1 MSTIERNFGR
11 VKWFNNKAGYGFI
24 TVIDGAKAGS
34 DLFVHHSS
42 IQIAVEQY
50 KYLVQ
55 GEYVEFT
62 LSSVASGD
70 HESQAADITGIRR
83 GLLMC
88 ETRQA
93 ALDYSQG
100 PQKQEEEQ
108 QEDKEKPK
116 AKYQKK
122 VLTTATTT
130 TAAAAAT
137 GPASGPEAGEAWTPV
152 SKRSPRHDKDQFQG
166 RGSQGG
172 RGSKGGRGSQGT
184 RGGRG
189 PK

>member
-1 MSTIERNFGR
+1 MSTIERFFGR

-24 TVIDGAKAGS
+24 TVIDGSKAGS

-42 IQIAVEQY
+42 ILIAIEQY

-62 LSSVASGD
+62 LSSIASGD
-70 HESQAADITGIRR
+70 HESQAADVTGIRR

-93 ALDYSQG
+93 ALDYSQ
-100 PQKQEEEQ
+100 QSHQHEEQ
-108 QEDKEKPK
+108 DKK
-116 AKYQKK
+116 APAPAPTPT
-122 VLTTATTT
+122 VAA
-130 TAAAAAT
+130 TAATDAV
-137 GPASGPEAGEAWTPV
+137 WTPV
-152 SKRSPRHDKDQFQG
+152 SKRSPRHDKDLGQGSQGRGSRGG

-172 RGSKGGRGSQGT
+172 RGSKGGRG
-184 RGGRG
+184 

>member
-1 MSTIERNFGR
+1 MSTIERLFGR

-24 TVIDGAKAGS
+24 TVIDGPKAGS

-42 IQIAVEQY
+42 ILIALEQY

-70 HESQAADITGIRR
+70 HESQAADVTGIRR

-93 ALDYSQG
+93 ALDYSQQSHQEQEKKTVPG
-100 PQKQEEEQ
+100 PIVAT
-108 QEDKEKPK
+108 P
-116 AKYQKK
+116 
-122 VLTTATTT
+122 TATV
-130 TAAAAAT
+130 AAH
-137 GPASGPEAGEAWTPV
+137 PEAVWTPV
-152 SKRSPRHDKDQFQG
+152 SKRSPRHDKDQGSQGRGPPQRGSQGRGGRGSQG
-166 RGSQGG
+166 RGSQG
-172 RGSKGGRGSQGT
+172 RGPPQ
-184 RGGRG
+184 RG

>member
-1 MSTIERNFGR
+1 MSTIERIFGR

-24 TVIDGAKAGS
+24 TVIDGPKAGS
-34 DLFVHHSS
+34 DLFIHHSS
-42 IQIAVEQY
+42 ILIAVEQY

-70 HESQAADITGIRR
+70 HESQAADVTGIRR

-93 ALDYSQG
+93 ALDYSQQ
-100 PQKQEEEQ
+100 PHQE
-108 QEDKEKPK
+108 QEVQEEKPK

-122 VLTTATTT
+122 VLTAAATT
-130 TAAAAAT
+130 TAATTTAAT
-137 GPASGPEAGEAWTPV
+137 TAATTTAGEAWTPV
-152 SKRSPRHDKDQFQG
+152 SKRSPRHDKDLGQGSQG
-166 RGSQGG
+166 RGS
-172 RGSKGGRGSQGT
+172 RGGRGSQG
-184 RGGRG
+184 RGPQGRG

>member
-1 MSTIERNFGR
+1 MSTIERIFGR

-24 TVIDGAKAGS
+24 TVIDGPKAGS

-70 HESQAADITGIRR
+70 HESQAADVTGIRR

-93 ALDYSQG
+93 ALDYSQ
-100 PQKQEEEQ
+100 QSHQEQEEE
-108 QEDKEKPK
+108 KPK
-116 AKYQKK
+116 QKK
-122 VLTTATTT
+122 TAPAATV
-130 TAAAAAT
+130 AAA
-137 GPASGPEAGEAWTPV
+137 PIVGEAWTPV
-152 SKRSPRHDKDQFQG
+152 SKRSPRHDKDLGQGSQGRGSRGGRGSQG
-166 RGSQGG
+166 RGSQG
-172 RGSKGGRGSQGT
+172 RGSQG
-184 RGGRG
+184 RG

>member
-1 MSTIERNFGR
+1 MSTIERIFGR

-24 TVIDGAKAGS
+24 TVIDGPKAGS
-34 DLFVHHSS
+34 DLFIHHSS
-42 IQIAVEQY
+42 ILIATEQY

-70 HESQAADITGIRR
+70 HDSQAADVTGIRR

-93 ALDYSQG
+93 AMDYSQ
-100 PQKQEEEQ
+100 QSHQHEEQ
-108 QEDKEKPK
+108 EKEEKPK
-116 AKYQKK
+116 QKK
-122 VLTTATTT
+122 TVPV
-130 TAAAAAT
+130 TAAST
-137 GPASGPEAGEAWTPV
+137 VPALDAAWTPV
-152 SKRSPRHDKDQFQG
+152 SKRSPRHDKDQGRGG
-166 RGSQGG
+166 RGSQG
-172 RGSKGGRGSQGT
+172 RGT

>member
-1 MSTIERNFGR
+1 MTTIERIFGR

-24 TVIDGAKAGS
+24 TVIDGPKAGS

-70 HESQAADITGIRR
+70 HDSQAADVTGIRR
-83 GLLMC
+83 GFLMC

-93 ALDYSQG
+93 ALDYSQ
-100 PQKQEEEQ
+100 QSHQEEE
-108 QEDKEKPK
+108 EKPK
-116 AKYQKK
+116 QKK
-122 VLTTATTT
+122 TVPL
-130 TAAAAAT
+130 AAPLAAV
-137 GPASGPEAGEAWTPV
+137 EAWTPV
-152 SKRSPRHDKDQFQG
+152 SKRSPRHDKDPVQGSQGRGGRGSQG
-166 RGSQGG
+166 RGSQG
-172 RGSKGGRGSQGT
+172 

-189 PK
+189 PQGRGPK

>member
-1 MSTIERNFGR
+1 MSTIERFFGR

-24 TVIDGAKAGS
+24 TVIDGPKAGS

-42 IQIAVEQY
+42 ILIALEQY

-62 LSSVASGD
+62 LSSIASGD
-70 HESQAADITGIRR
+70 HESQAADVTGIRR

-93 ALDYSQG
+93 ALDYSQ
-100 PQKQEEEQ
+100 QSHQHEEQ
-108 QEDKEKPK
+108 DKKTP
-116 AKYQKK
+116 APAPT
-122 VLTTATTT
+122 VAA
-130 TAAAAAT
+130 TAATDA
-137 GPASGPEAGEAWTPV
+137 AWTPV
-152 SKRSPRHDKDQFQG
+152 SKRSPRHDKDLGQGSQGRGSQGRGPPQRGSQG

-172 RGSKGGRGSQGT
+172 RGSKGGRG
-184 RGGRG
+184 

>member
-1 MSTIERNFGR
+1 MSTIERIFGR

-24 TVIDGAKAGS
+24 TVIDGPKAGS

-42 IQIAVEQY
+42 ILIAIEQY

-70 HESQAADITGIRR
+70 HESQAADVTGIRR

-93 ALDYSQG
+93 ALDYSQ
-100 PQKQEEEQ
+100 QSHQHEEQ
-108 QEDKEKPK
+108 EKK
-116 AKYQKK
+116 
-122 VLTTATTT
+122 TATPAV
-130 TAAAAAT
+130 TA
-137 GPASGPEAGEAWTPV
+137 PAPAPAPALDAVWTPV
-152 SKRSPRHDKDQFQG
+152 SKRSPRHDKDQGSQGRGPPQRGSQGGRGSQG

-172 RGSKGGRGSQGT
+172 RGSKG
-184 RGGRG
+184 RG

>member
-1 MSTIERNFGR
+1 MSTIERIFGR

-24 TVIDGAKAGS
+24 TVIDGPKAGS

-42 IQIAVEQY
+42 ILIAVEQY

-70 HESQAADITGIRR
+70 HDSQAADVTGIRR

-93 ALDYSQG
+93 AMDYSQ
-100 PQKQEEEQ
+100 QSHQHEEQ
-108 QEDKEKPK
+108 EKEEKPK
-116 AKYQKK
+116 QKK
-122 VLTTATTT
+122 TVPTVP
-130 TAAAAAT
+130 AAT
-137 GPASGPEAGEAWTPV
+137 GEAWTPV
-152 SKRSPRHDKDQFQG
+152 SKRSPRHDKDQGRGG
-166 RGSQGG
+166 RGSQG
-172 RGSKGGRGSQGT
+172 RGT

>member
-1 MSTIERNFGR
+1 MSTIARIFGR

-24 TVIDGAKAGS
+24 TVIDGPKAGS

-70 HESQAADITGIRR
+70 HESQAADVTGIRR

-93 ALDYSQG
+93 ALDYSQ
-100 PQKQEEEQ
+100 QSHQEQEEE
-108 QEDKEKPK
+108 KPK
-116 AKYQKK
+116 QKK
-122 VLTTATTT
+122 TVPAAPAPATSVPATP
-130 TAAAAAT
+130 AA
-137 GPASGPEAGEAWTPV
+137 AWTPV
-152 SKRSPRHDKDQFQG
+152 SKRSPRHDKDLGQGSQG
-166 RGSQGG
+166 RGS
-172 RGSKGGRGSQGT
+172 RGGRGSQG
-184 RGGRG
+184 RGPQGRGPQGRG

>member
-1 MSTIERNFGR
+1 MSTIERIFGR

-24 TVIDGAKAGS
+24 TVIDGPKAGS

-62 LSSVASGD
+62 LSSVASGVHD
-70 HESQAADITGIRR
+70 SQAADVTGIRR

-88 ETRQA
+88 ETRQS
-93 ALDYSQG
+93 ALDYSQ
-100 PQKQEEEQ
+100 QSHQQEEE
-108 QEDKEKPK
+108 KPK
-116 AKYQKK
+116 QKK
-122 VLTTATTT
+122 TALAPAPAPAPTV
-130 TAAAAAT
+130 AAH
-137 GPASGPEAGEAWTPV
+137 PEAAWTPV
-152 SKRSPRHDKDQFQG
+152 SKRSPRHDKELGQGSQGRGSRGGRGSQGRGPQG
-166 RGSQGG
+166 RGSQG
-172 RGSKGGRGSQGT
+172 RGSQG
-184 RGGRG
+184 RG